1 MRILAGGPARE
12 TSSSLFNAHLEGLE
26 CQKRNVDLV
35 IQHEVVED
43 VGGHRWTGDKIDRV
57 AECRQ
62 GFLDAATSYVWDMV
76 EHEGKTYALPPH
88 QKSDALFF
96 VDTDIILGPGVLTKM
111 LSVDAPVVYGVFW
124 TYSDWGGSMDNWPQ
138 VWDINPYGWT
148 QDCADALN
156 KDGMNEVE
164 VLGGG
169 ACTLIR
175 GDGFRSRYFPRLTSL
190 SHGPGMW
197 CGEDRSY
204 ALGLEC
210 RGIKQIALTGL
221 PIKHLHDVTQHTR
234 PAIKKAKAEVG
245 L

>member
-57 AECRQ
+57 AEVRQ
-62 GFLDAATSYVWDMV
+62 RFMEDAGPMLNHDDW
-76 EHEGKTYALPPH
+76 
-88 QKSDALFF
+88 ALFF

-111 LSVDAPVVYGVFW
+111 LTVDAPVVYGVFW